1 LTVSSANYRNKSHP
15 LSFLRNTASGLPAL
29 FKKRGD
35 TLKEVDLEL
44 GEKEDLLEK
53 KPEDEE
59 VSNITYRHTAL
70 AVL

>member
-1 LTVSSANYRNKSHP
+1 MRQSKNKS
-15 LSFLRNTASGLPAL
+15 SRSTASGLPAL
-29 FKKRGD
+29 FKRRGD

-59 VSNITYRHTAL
+59 VSQI
-70 AVL
+70 